1 MHRRCRVTGHR
12 LTCCSSRVRG
22 WRPAISSLSF
32 SPAWARMALR
42 ACSSCA
48 RRARSRSG
56 RTKRHR
62 WSTACRGPRSK
73 TAPSCVSIH
82 WPRWAMRSSRPS
94 RARVPRLRQRS
105 GPRPTARSSSA
116 DTMQTMTGDSGSDG
130 PLKLPS
136 TLDLA
141 AAEEFLA
148 TVRARAVGDLPLELD
163 ASGVEVITLPCAQII
178 LSAAGSHSQ
187 LSIRRPSDSF
197 VRAFVDLG
205 LSWPGDQEPVAASDL
220 EQAAAP
226 QQPLADQ
233 FEDVVEDG
241 GAEGWTNDG
250 SANEGLA
257 AAPADEPTQSID
269 ESRPDGETPL
279 QADDPGQQQT
289 DAPAMSK
296 RILTIDDSKTMRDML
311 LLTLTDAGFEVLQGV
326 DGEDG
331 LAVLGDQKVDVIIT
345 DINMPKMDG
354 YEVIRQLRQNPR
366 HKTTPILVLTTE

>member
-1 MHRRCRVTGHR
+1 M
-12 LTCCSSRVRG
+12 L
-22 WRPAISSLSF
+22 
-32 SPAWARMALR
+32 
-42 ACSSCA
+42 
-48 RRARSRSG
+48 
-56 RTKRHR
+56 
-62 WSTACRGPRSK
+62 
-73 TAPSCVSIH
+73 
-82 WPRWAMRSSRPS
+82 
-94 RARVPRLRQRS
+94 
-105 GPRPTARSSSA
+105 
-116 DTMQTMTGDSGSDG
+116 TMTGDSGSDG

-148 TVRARAVGDLPLELD
+148 SVRARAVGDLPLELD

-178 LSAAGSHSQ
+178 LSAAGSHRQ
-187 LSIRRPSDSF
+187 LAIRRPSDSF
-197 VRAFVDLG
+197 VKAFVDLG
-205 LSWPGDQEPVAASDL
+205 LSWPGDQEPVAASDP
-220 EQAAAP
+220 EQAP

-241 GAEGWTNDG
+241 GAEGWANDG
-250 SANEGLA
+250 LASDGLANEGLA
-257 AAPADEPTQSID
+257 AAPTGEATQSID
-269 ESRPDGETPL
+269 ETRPHGEIPP

-366 HKTTPILVLTTE
+366 HKTTPILVLTTESDGDKRNIARSAGATGWMVKPFDPEGLIAIINKVSP